1 MCSLTSRTMS
11 LSAATVKHP
20 TKTASLETAKTV
32 PELGEGG
39 GGGMG
44 MHQKVH
50 CGKLNKERRKLS
62 CKVGSPDKTHPNN
75 VFAGNNQLFN
85 KLDN

>member
-39 GGGMG
+39 GGDGDASESALW
-44 MHQKVH
+44 QI
-50 CGKLNKERRKLS
+50 E
-62 CKVGSPDKTHPNN
+62 
-75 VFAGNNQLFN
+75 
-85 KLDN
+85 